1 MYFFLVV
8 KCISGNGFPT
18 EDKNKNDGVKE
29 KTSNFRLS
37 TELVKYFPGVTE
49 KRQETWISIKC
60 FRSSNFLLCLQNK
73 ARYDD
78 IRGNQILWKF

>member
-8 KCISGNGFPT
+8 KCISGNSFPT

-49 KRQETWISIKC
+49 KRQET
-60 FRSSNFLLCLQNK
+60 
-73 ARYDD
+73 
-78 IRGNQILWKF
+78 